1 MSKGRGR
8 GSPGKDLPDGP
19 RPAPAVVN
27 DKPSAW
33 GKASSTGPPRSP
45 HAASTSSPS
54 SLAKAKVS
62 TKTTVNI
69 AALAA
74 RNLGGFVPN
83 KIFVGGVP
91 ITCTEDQF
99 RNYFEPYGGISKV
112 ELHALRGFGYIT
124 YESVEAV
131 DACLEKYEE
140 HYLSKK
146 WVEVKRS
153 IPRELIDSYEREQK
167 RLLAEYMASSEGQA
181 GGVMP
186 KAEPAAPPP
195 LPSAGLPAPSPS
207 TRESPSIA
215 SPAAAPPSRPG
226 AWGRPAGPPGAGGD
240 AGMSK
245 MMLSHIRQLKEMGFE
260 EGLAKRVLSEC
271 VWDVNKAIDRLF
283 ELMSSDTGVEEA
295 LAPEELHDP
304 PPPIEELPV
313 IDETP
318 MDAHAELSPTGADA
332 AGAMDPATC
341 SSPNGAEPQFASVH
355 TEASDGGSP
364 GPAGESAPGSPVF
377 APADVPAGNGSTN
390 DRADAVDAESLPAEA
405 ECALEEELVDPVP
418 DSDDGL
424 AVGLLHAP
432 HTPAGASAEADN
444 DVADVAVAVQPQP
457 TPSMPK
463 KRFERAARPWNAEDG
478 SQLQVAPGDF
488 VNVWIDTIT
497 ENGWIHADKIVAD
510 TTQVGWLPACVLQ
523 TIDDNKRWMRVRQE
537 WQAMDESQCSASE
550 NSMVIVWLNSRTQEG
565 WSYVEAPLDNVS
577 TAAKPGWLPAFC
589 LDWIED

>member
-8 GSPGKDLPDGP
+8 SQPGKDLPDGQ
-19 RPAPAVVN
+19 RPPALASE
-27 DKPSAW
+27 KPGAW
-33 GKASSTGPPRSP
+33 GKASSAGPPRGNV
-45 HAASTSSPS
+45 HAASASSPS
-54 SLAKAKVS
+54 SLAKANVPK
-62 TKTTVNI
+62 KTTVNI

-181 GGVMP
+181 SGTMP
-186 KAEPAAPPP
+186 KAESAALPPP
-195 LPSAGLPAPSPS
+195 PSAGLPAPSVS
-207 TRESPSIA
+207 TRDSAPATA
-215 SPAAAPPSRPG
+215 SPAAPPSRPA

-283 ELMSSDTGVEEA
+283 ELMSSDTGIEGAVEEA
-295 LAPEELHDP
+295 PVPEDTPQPHEEPPSEEPPPSPPEEAP
-304 PPPIEELPV
+304 AV
-313 IDETP
+313 DEN
-318 MDAHAELSPTGADA
+318 GA
-332 AGAMDPATC
+332 AGAREPAAP
-341 SSPNGAEPQFASVH
+341 SSPKSAEPLLTQLASVH
-355 TEASDGGSP
+355 AEDLDSSASLGASP
-364 GPAGESAPGSPVF
+364 GPASGSAPGSP
-377 APADVPAGNGSTN
+377 ASTRMDVPAGPVP
-390 DRADAVDAESLPAEA
+390 APAEA
-405 ECALEEELVDPVP
+405 EPLCAEVELDVEEQEELAEPTADGDDGQALGTAAEEVAAAPQPVP
-418 DSDDGL
+418 AL
-424 AVGLLHAP
+424 
-432 HTPAGASAEADN
+432 
-444 DVADVAVAVQPQP
+444 
-457 TPSMPK
+457 PK
-463 KRFERAARPWNAEDG
+463 KKFERAARPWNAEDG

-488 VNVWIDTIT
+488 VSVWTDTMT
-497 ENGWIHADKIVAD
+497 DNGWIHADKTVGE
-510 TTQVGWLPACVLQ
+510 TTQVGWLPACVLH
-523 TIDDNKRWMRVRQE
+523 TIDENKKWMRVRQE
-537 WQAMDESQCSASE
+537 WQAMDESQCSAAE
-550 NSMVIVWLNSRTQEG
+550 GSMVIVWMNSRTQEG
-565 WSYVEAPLDNVS
+565 WSYVEAPLDNAS
-577 TAAKPGWLPAFC
+577 ASAKPGWLPAFC